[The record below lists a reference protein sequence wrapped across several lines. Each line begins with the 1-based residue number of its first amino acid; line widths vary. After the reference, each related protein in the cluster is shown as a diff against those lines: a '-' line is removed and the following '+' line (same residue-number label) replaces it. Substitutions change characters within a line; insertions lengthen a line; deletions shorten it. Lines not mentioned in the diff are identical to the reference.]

1 MTGTLTLDMSKLL
14 HISTSPKFLHR
25 SYSLAT
31 IEHVKPL
38 LLKIYLNTTILNV
51 IHKRADHPSEPITF
65 PLPSSHQSQLQ
76 HHNKNEN
83 LRLLRILFLRRL
95 FDLFAGPDI
104 VSCLA
109 AVATVPFCLA
119 AVSARTTSYACFL
132 LKLLLNSL
140 TVYNILSILCA
151 K

>member
-1 MTGTLTLDMSKLL
+1 MC
-14 HISTSPKFLHR
+14 
-25 SYSLAT
+25 
-31 IEHVKPL
+31 
-38 LLKIYLNTTILNV
+38 NV

-65 PLPSSHQSQLQ
+65 PQPSSHQSQLQ

-95 FDLFAGPDI
+95 FDLFIGPDI
-104 VSCLA
+104 VSYLTI
-109 AVATVPFCLA
+109 VAIVPFYLI
-119 AVSARTTSYACFL
+119 AVSARTTSYMCFL

-140 TVYNILSILCA
+140 TIYNILSILYA